1 MLKIIFTFPR
11 GLIFGMVTPLNLV
24 HVDLSSTGETDI
36 FFQNTDWSL
45 TVGQVVVEVNGI
57 LINFLEGLG
66 LVRGLETLA
75 KLGDVEDVVKLGQL
89 RG

>member
-1 MLKIIFTFPR
+1 
-11 GLIFGMVTPLNLV
+11 MVTPLNLV

-36 FFQNTDWSL
+36 FFQNMDWSL

-66 LVRGLETLA
+66 LVRGTETVGTPVYHPEFL
-75 KLGDVEDVVKLGQL
+75 LCIQFMIPL
-89 RG
+89 RPS

>member
-1 MLKIIFTFPR
+1 
-11 GLIFGMVTPLNLV
+11 MVTPLNLV

-66 LVRGLETLA
+66 LVWGLETLA
-75 KLGDVEDVVKLGQL
+75 MLGYVEDIMKLRQIQ
-89 RG
+89 R